1 MKHYVVM
8 LDWAT
13 NDDFHSEVIGVGHT
27 LDEAKSLLSQRL
39 VQEIM
44 FAEKHDYK
52 IETNTD
58 TEFVAYEDGFYSG
71 EHTHLWIEE
80 VEN

>member
-8 LDWAT
+8 LDLAT

-27 LDEAKSLLSQRL
+27 LDEAKSILNGPLA
-39 VQEIM
+39 QEKR
-44 FAEKHDYK
+44 FAEEFDYK

>member
-8 LDWAT
+8 FDWAT
-13 NDDFHSEVIGVGHT
+13 DEDSNTEILGVVHT
-27 LDEAKSLLSQRL
+27 LEEAKSILNGPLA
-39 VQEIM
+39 QEKR
-44 FAEKHDYK
+44 FAEDFDYK